1 MSNLIT
7 GAAKAREDL

>member
-7 GAAKAREDL
+7 

>member
-7 GAAKAREDL
+7 IGIGHY